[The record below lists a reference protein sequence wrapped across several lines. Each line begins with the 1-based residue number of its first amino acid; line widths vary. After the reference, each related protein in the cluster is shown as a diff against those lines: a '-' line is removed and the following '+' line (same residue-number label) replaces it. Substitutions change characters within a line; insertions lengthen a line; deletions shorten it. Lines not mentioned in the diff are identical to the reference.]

1 MDADR
6 FCRLAGRLMG
16 CPAAPYHEAGPRA
29 AAEEICA
36 QHGLGCER
44 DDYGNLL
51 VRLQTDPRPRPLV
64 LAAHLDHPGFEIIR
78 PISATRWLAR
88 FLGGVPDS
96 FFRRGLRLRLMP
108 GAIPAILGRRAG
120 AEKQFEIHARALPP
134 SPAARG
140 PSPRDQS
147 SARLPSKAGADPP
160 PFTFAVWELADFSA
174 RRGRLYGRSCDDL
187 IGVAALL
194 ATLIE
199 LKEHGGRVN
208 VIGVISRAEEVGF
221 QGALTVAA
229 SRRLPRNS
237 LIVSLETSRELPTV
251 KMGRGM
257 ILRVGDRTSIF
268 DSAATRFLSEV
279 AAGLSARRKTFRSQ
293 RALMSGGTCEATA
306 YQEFGF
312 QTAAVCIALGNYHN
326 CGERG
331 RIAAEFVRRADACGM
346 VDLLV
351 EAAKQMKV
359 FDKLVG
365 KLPARLE
372 QMRRAATKRLR
383 AD

>member
-1 MDADR
+1 MNADR
-6 FCRLAGRLMG
+6 FCQLAGRLMG
-16 CPAAPYHEAGPRA
+16 CPAAPYHESGPRA

-51 VRLQTDPRPRPLV
+51 VRLQTDLRPRPLV

-88 FLGGVPDS
+88 FHGGVPDS

-120 AEKQFEIHARALPP
+120 AEKQFEVHVRVLPP
-134 SPAARG
+134 SSA
-140 PSPRDQS
+140 
-147 SARLPSKAGADPP
+147 ARLPSEAGAGPP
-160 PFTFAVWELADFSA
+160 RFTFAVWELADFSA
-174 RRGRLYGRSCDDL
+174 RRGRIYGRSCDDL

-194 ATLIE
+194 ATLIG
-199 LKEHGGRVN
+199 LKEQGTRVN

-229 SRRLPRNS
+229 DRRLPRNS
-237 LIVSLETSRELPTV
+237 LIVSLETSRELPPV

-268 DSAATRFLSEV
+268 DSAAARFLSEV

-306 YQEFGF
+306 YQEYGF

-331 RIAAEFVRRADACGM
+331 RIAAEFVSRADACGM

-351 EAAKQMKV
+351 EAAKQMRV

-372 QMRRAATKRLR
+372 QLRRAASKRLR
-383 AD
+383 AG

>member
-1 MDADR
+1 MQRLTWRRDPSRMDADR

-120 AEKQFEIHARALPP
+120 AEKQFEIHVRALPP
-134 SPAARG
+134 SSAARG
-140 PSPRDQS
+140 ACPRDQP
-147 SARLPSKAGADPP
+147 AEAGAGPP
-160 PFTFAVWELADFSA
+160 RFTCAVWELADFSA
-174 RRGRLYGRSCDDL
+174 RRGRIYGRSCDDL
-187 IGVAALL
+187 IGVAAVL

-199 LKEHGGRVN
+199 LKEQRGHVN
-208 VIGVISRAEEVGF
+208 AIG
-221 QGALTVAA
+221 
-229 SRRLPRNS
+229 
-237 LIVSLETSRELPTV
+237 
-251 KMGRGM
+251 
-257 ILRVGDRTSIF
+257 
-268 DSAATRFLSEV
+268 
-279 AAGLSARRKTFRSQ
+279 
-293 RALMSGGTCEATA
+293 
-306 YQEFGF
+306 
-312 QTAAVCIALGNYHN
+312 
-326 CGERG
+326 
-331 RIAAEFVRRADACGM
+331 
-346 VDLLV
+346 
-351 EAAKQMKV
+351 
-359 FDKLVG
+359 
-365 KLPARLE
+365 
-372 QMRRAATKRLR
+372 
-383 AD
+383 